1 MMDRAKDYFVYIT
14 NCTSIS
20 VTCHH
25 VFLLYN
31 TMKYWFSHGLSWTGS
46 LHPFSTEVS
55 LVTCSLSC
63 ICVWWI
69 LPECHILHLLHWI
82 SSFFFFSRPFL
93 LKLLWIFNLPS
104 SEHRLPSPCTLI
116 SLEHILFN
124 LADCLGSYWI
134 VLFQGWSLSEPS
146 QHSILVFTV
155 SYWKLLSK
163 CSFVLVNFPC

>member
-1 MMDRAKDYFVYIT
+1 MFFCFTTPWNIDFHMVYLEQVVSIHFLQKCPLSLALCPAFVSDEFSLNAT
-14 NCTSIS
+14 SCT
-20 VTCHH
+20 C
-25 VFLLYN
+25 
-31 TMKYWFSHGLSWTGS
+31 
-46 LHPFSTEVS
+46 STEYH
-55 LVTCSLSC
+55 
-63 ICVWWI
+63 
-69 LPECHILHLLHWI
+69 P
-82 SSFFFFSRPFL
+82 FFFFSRPFL